1 MPSPEDTDSKNSQTP
16 DPEGPASTGPEAD
29 GPSEAAEAPA
39 EERAERPQE
48 ELRPLDIYTVL
59 RFSIAQLEAVAW
71 QMMGLQA
78 DPITNQTRK
87 DIEQARVAIDG
98 TSALVEKLLPHVQ
111 GQEARDYQS
120 LLTDLR
126 LNFVKQSGETEKG
139 D

>member
-29 GPSEAAEAPA
+29 APPEASEAPA
-39 EERAERPQE
+39 EEQAERPQE

-87 DIEQARVAIDG
+87 DIEQARVAIDA
-98 TSALVEKLLPHVQ
+98 TTALVEKLLPHLQ
-111 GQEARDYQS
+111 GQEARDYQNI
-120 LLTDLR
+120 LTNLR
-126 LNFVKQSGETEKG
+126 LNFVKQSEESGE
-139 D
+139 DD